1 MKTFIKVDPCIPM
14 GHFRI
19 CPDTSVDGAL
29 DEARRLIESIQYLFS
44 DLDGEPL
51 EPGAHYGI
59 EFLARSA
66 AELVDSARRG
76 VVRHEGGA
84 SE

>member
-1 MKTFIKVDPCIPM
+1 MNTPIRVDPCTPI
-14 GHFRI
+14 GHFRV
-19 CPDTSVDGAL
+19 CPDASVESAL
-29 DEARRLIESIQYLFS
+29 EEAGRLIESIQYLFS

-76 VVRHEGGA
+76 VVLHEGGA